1 VSAEAGSEAP
11 PRSDLSAAVR
21 QLSVYVL
28 RNKRIYLLWA
38 VTTLGYVAAFVALPM
53 LVGHAIAAVE
63 QGLSDAEVTQRCL
76 WILIAALL
84 RSGLRFFSRTMV
96 FNGAREV
103 EFEIRNDLFAH
114 FQKLPQSYF
123 ARQTTGDLMS
133 RCVNDLS
140 SVRLLLGPG
149 LLNLFQTPI
158 LLIGVFTA
166 MLAINPKLALL
177 STLPYPLFIWLARSV
192 GKGLHRWNI
201 AVQEG
206 LASLSNHLQETISGI
221 AVVKAYAME
230 PLTRRR
236 FAEVN
241 EELYRRQLS
250 LVRVSAA
257 MPTTAGVL
265 PALAMWIVLLV
276 GGQDVVDGKMQLSG
290 FFTFAM
296 YVYELTF
303 PTFILGWVVALLHR
317 GATAMGRINQVLEVE
332 PEIADGPRTSPVDR
346 LRGEIEFRDLSFR
359 YESGGREERSEPAL
373 ADISLRIPAGST
385 LGIVGPVGSGKSTL
399 ASLIPRLYEIEDG
412 SLTIDGIDIRRIP
425 LATLRS
431 SIAMVPQDAFLFSMS
446 LADNIAYGL
455 PETDMAIV
463 RQAAR
468 RAQLSAGLEE
478 LPNGFETLVGE
489 RGVMLSGGQRQR
501 AALARALALRPEIL
515 ILDDTLSSVDAAT
528 EAAILEQ
535 LEEVFEGRTVVV
547 ITHRVSAV
555 SHADQIVVLDRGR
568 IVERGVHAELLAQ
581 GGLYARLAQ
590 EEELEEQLHE
600 GHLEGVDGED
610 AR

>member
-1 VSAEAGSEAP
+1 MVPQVNAEPTPEAP
-11 PRSDLSAAVR
+11 QADLSALIR

-28 RNKRIYLLWA
+28 RNKRIYLRWA
-38 VTTLGYVAAFVALPM
+38 ATTLGYVVCFVAVPM

-63 QGLSDAEVTQRCL
+63 QGLSDTEVMQRCL
-76 WILIAALL
+76 WIVIAAFL

-103 EFEIRNDLFAH
+103 EFEIRNDLFGH

-158 LLIGVFTA
+158 LLIGVFAA
-166 MLAINPKLALL
+166 MLSINPKLALL
-177 STLPYPLFIWLARSV
+177 SLLPYPLFIWLARSV

-206 LASLSNHLQETISGI
+206 LATLSDQLQETISGI

-236 FAEVN
+236 FAEAN

-250 LVRVSAA
+250 LVRVNAA

-276 GGQDVVDGKMQLSG
+276 GGQDVIDGKMQLSA

-303 PTFILGWVVALLHR
+303 PTFILGWVVALLQR
-317 GATAMGRINQVLEVE
+317 GAAAMGRINQVLEVE
-332 PEIADGPRTSPVDR
+332 PEIVDGPDTVRAFQI
-346 LRGEIEFRDLSFR
+346 RGEIEFRDLSFR
-359 YESGGREERSEPAL
+359 YGSEERAPAL
-373 ADISLRIPAGST
+373 SDISLRVPAGSS
-385 LGIVGPVGSGKSTL
+385 LGVVGPVGSGKSTL
-399 ASLIPRLYEIEDG
+399 ASLIPRLYEVEEG
-412 SLTIDGIDIRRIP
+412 KLSIDGVDIRRIP
-425 LATLRS
+425 LETLRS

-455 PETDMAIV
+455 PETDRAAV

-468 RAQLSAGLEE
+468 RAQLMTDLDE
-478 LPNGFETLVGE
+478 LPDGFDTLVGE

-555 SHADQIVVLDRGR
+555 SHADQIIVLDQGR
-568 IVERGVHAELLAQ
+568 IVERGRHKELLAR
-581 GGLYARLAQ
+581 GGLYARLAR
-590 EEELEEQLHE
+590 EEELEEGLHE
-600 GHLEGVDGED
+600 GHRGGED
-610 AR
+610 AP